1 MQFCK
6 GLYASLIG
14 KVEEMSN
21 FLLQNVGIGVF
32 FADDDDFFGED
43 TAMCSEVD
51 DDDLPLT
58 NYLLKFDVGEEEPW
72 DSTEDLSVGG
82 ESVDERDIFGLG
94 CEGVAFTFES
104 GHWDEDAPDRAELVE
119 KEVCR
124 AKNKDNHGKEE
135 SVKSGV
141 IVDLNNQKQTTILDP
156 KNVVEGACVVH
167 SKVKATNVSFA
178 EDTFEPGS
186 PNPEDLD
193 TDVLDHV
200 GEVFGLENEVS
211 PDKVEFEVSQAKKKG
226 NDLSI
231 QKQKKTSDPKNVI
244 KAAYTVHSN
253 EKATNVSFAKDTFE
267 PGFPNPEDLETD
279 VLDHVGEVFSLEN
292 EVSPDKVEFEV
303 SQAKKKGNDLSIQ
316 KQKKTSDPKNV
327 IKAAYTVHS
336 NEKATNVSLARSKNG
351 PLKTTIKTQA
361 EKAKEQRQRKK
372 KFVQE
377 LQDTIEELKQEKAGL
392 QQVNTQLND
401 KIGSLKEEISYLK
414 GVIANQ
420 SELAKILRTV
430 ADIPG
435 ISINCSVLKNDQGE
449 LGKNNK
455 RKYVP
460 AGKKGVNLSDEN
472 TKKRRMNVEV
482 NGELENNAGVCVH
495 VQSGKVSLEFCPE
508 CSKNAKSPPLS

>member
-1 MQFCK
+1 
-6 GLYASLIG
+6 
-14 KVEEMSN
+14 MSN
-21 FLLQNVGIGVF
+21 FLLQNAGISAF
-32 FADDDDFFGED
+32 FEDDDDFFGED

-94 CEGVAFTFES
+94 SEVVDDEGVAFTFES
-104 GHWDEDAPDRAELVE
+104 GHWSEDAPDRAELVE

-124 AKNKDNHGKEE
+124 AKNKGNHGKEE
-135 SVKSGV
+135 SVKSSG
-141 IVDLNNQKQTTILDP
+141 IVDLNNQKQTTTLDP
-156 KNVVEGACVVH
+156 KNVVEAACVVH

-186 PNPEDLD
+186 PNPEDLE

-253 EKATNVSFAKDTFE
+253 EKV
-267 PGFPNPEDLETD
+267 
-279 VLDHVGEVFSLEN
+279 
-292 EVSPDKVEFEV
+292 
-303 SQAKKKGNDLSIQ
+303 
-316 KQKKTSDPKNV
+316 
-327 IKAAYTVHS
+327 
-336 NEKATNVSLARSKNG
+336 TNVSLERSKNG

-401 KIGSLKEEISYLK
+401 KIGSLQEEISYLK

-420 SELAKILRTV
+420 SELAKILRSV
-430 ADIPG
+430 ANIPG

-449 LGKNNK
+449 MGKNNK
-455 RKYVP
+455 RKCVP

-472 TKKRRMNVEV
+472 AKKRRMDIEV

-508 CSKNAKSPPLS
+508 CSKKAKSTPLS

>member
-6 GLYASLIG
+6 GLYAPLIG

-21 FLLQNVGIGVF
+21 FLLQNVGIGAF
-32 FADDDDFFGED
+32 FEDDDDFFGED

-94 CEGVAFTFES
+94 CEVVDDEGVAFTFES
-104 GHWDEDAPDRAELVE
+104 GHWNEDAPDRAELVV

-141 IVDLNNQKQTTILDP
+141 IVDLNNQKQTTIVDP

-211 PDKVEFEVSQAKKKG
+211 PDKVEFEVSQANKK
-226 NDLSI
+226 
-231 QKQKKTSDPKNVI
+231 V
-244 KAAYTVHSN
+244 
-253 EKATNVSFAKDTFE
+253 
-267 PGFPNPEDLETD
+267 
-279 VLDHVGEVFSLEN
+279 
-292 EVSPDKVEFEV
+292 
-303 SQAKKKGNDLSIQ
+303 NDLSIQ

-336 NEKATNVSLARSKNG
+336 NEKATNVSLVRSKNG

-392 QQVNTQLND
+392 QQVNTRLND

-435 ISINCSVLKNDQGE
+435 ISINCSVLKNEQGE

-508 CSKNAKSPPLS
+508 CSKKAKSTPLS

>member
-1 MQFCK
+1 
-6 GLYASLIG
+6 
-14 KVEEMSN
+14 MSN
-21 FLLQNVGIGVF
+21 FLLQNAGISAF
-32 FADDDDFFGED
+32 FEDDDDFFGED

-94 CEGVAFTFES
+94 CEVVDDEGVAFTFES
-104 GHWDEDAPDRAELVE
+104 GHWNEDASDRAELVE

-124 AKNKDNHGKEE
+124 AKNKDYHRKEE
-135 SVKSGV
+135 SVKSSG
-141 IVDLNNQKQTTILDP
+141 IVDLNNQKQTTTLDP

-167 SKVKATNVSFA
+167 SKVKATNVSIT

-186 PNPEDLD
+186 PNP
-193 TDVLDHV
+193 
-200 GEVFGLENEVS
+200 
-211 PDKVEFEVSQAKKKG
+211 A
-226 NDLSI
+226 
-231 QKQKKTSDPKNVI
+231 
-244 KAAYTVHSN
+244 
-253 EKATNVSFAKDTFE
+253 
-267 PGFPNPEDLETD
+267 DLETD
-279 VLDHVGEVFSLEN
+279 MLDHVGEVFSLEN
-292 EVSPDKVEFEV
+292 KVSPDKAELEV
-303 SQAKKKGNDLSIQ
+303 SQAKRKGKDLSIQ
-316 KQKKTSDPKNV
+316 KPKKTSDPKNV
-327 IKAAYTVHS
+327 IKTAYTVHS
-336 NEKATNVSLARSKNG
+336 NEKVTNVSLERSKNG

-401 KIGSLKEEISYLK
+401 KIGSLQEEISYLK
-414 GVIANQ
+414 GVIVNQ
-420 SELAKILRTV
+420 SELAKILRSV
-430 ADIPG
+430 ANIPG

-449 LGKNNK
+449 MGKNNK
-455 RKYVP
+455 RKCVP
-460 AGKKGVNLSDEN
+460 AGKKGVNLCDES
-472 TKKRRMNVEV
+472 TKKRRMDIEV

-508 CSKNAKSPPLS
+508 CSKKAKSTPLS

>member
-1 MQFCK
+1 
-6 GLYASLIG
+6 
-14 KVEEMSN
+14 MSN
-21 FLLQNVGIGVF
+21 FLLQNAGISAF
-32 FADDDDFFGED
+32 FEDDDDFFGED

-94 CEGVAFTFES
+94 CEVVDDEGVAFTFES
-104 GHWDEDAPDRAELVE
+104 GHWNEDASDRAELVE

-124 AKNKDNHGKEE
+124 AKNKDYHRKEE
-135 SVKSGV
+135 SVKSSG
-141 IVDLNNQKQTTILDP
+141 IVDLNNQKQTTTLDP
-156 KNVVEGACVVH
+156 KNVVEAACVVH
-167 SKVKATNVSFA
+167 SKVKATNISFA
-178 EDTFEPGS
+178 EDTFEVGS
-186 PNPEDLD
+186 PNTEDLE

-211 PDKVEFEVSQAKKKG
+211 PDKVEFEVSRAKKKG

-253 EKATNVSFAKDTFE
+253 EKV
-267 PGFPNPEDLETD
+267 
-279 VLDHVGEVFSLEN
+279 
-292 EVSPDKVEFEV
+292 
-303 SQAKKKGNDLSIQ
+303 
-316 KQKKTSDPKNV
+316 
-327 IKAAYTVHS
+327 
-336 NEKATNVSLARSKNG
+336 TNVSLERSKNG

-401 KIGSLKEEISYLK
+401 KIGSLQEEISYLK
-414 GVIANQ
+414 GVIVNQ
-420 SELAKILRTV
+420 SELAKILRSV
-430 ADIPG
+430 ANIPG

-449 LGKNNK
+449 MGKNNK
-455 RKYVP
+455 RKCVP
-460 AGKKGVNLSDEN
+460 AGKKGVNLRDEN
-472 TKKRRMNVEV
+472 AKKRRMDIEV

-508 CSKNAKSPPLS
+508 CSKKAKSTPLS

>member
-21 FLLQNVGIGVF
+21 FLLQNVGIGAF

-94 CEGVAFTFES
+94 CEVVDDEGVAFTFES
-104 GHWDEDAPDRAELVE
+104 GHWNEDAPDRAELVE

-211 PDKVEFEVSQAKKKG
+211 PDKVEFEVSQANKK
-226 NDLSI
+226 
-231 QKQKKTSDPKNVI
+231 V
-244 KAAYTVHSN
+244 
-253 EKATNVSFAKDTFE
+253 
-267 PGFPNPEDLETD
+267 
-279 VLDHVGEVFSLEN
+279 
-292 EVSPDKVEFEV
+292 
-303 SQAKKKGNDLSIQ
+303 NDLSIQ

-377 LQDTIEELKQEKAGL
+377 LQDTIEELKQEKGGL
-392 QQVNTQLND
+392 QQVNTRLND

-508 CSKNAKSPPLS
+508 CSKKAKSTPLS

>member
-1 MQFCK
+1 
-6 GLYASLIG
+6 
-14 KVEEMSN
+14 MSN
-21 FLLQNVGIGVF
+21 FLLQNAGISAF
-32 FADDDDFFGED
+32 FEDDDDFFGED

-94 CEGVAFTFES
+94 CEVVDDDGVAFTFES
-104 GHWDEDAPDRAELVE
+104 GHWNEDAPDRAELVE

-124 AKNKDNHGKEE
+124 AKNKDYHRKEE
-135 SVKSGV
+135 SVKSSG
-141 IVDLNNQKQTTILDP
+141 IVDLNNQKQTTTLDP
-156 KNVVEGACVVH
+156 KNVVEAACVVH
-167 SKVKATNVSFA
+167 SKVKATNISFA
-178 EDTFEPGS
+178 EDTFEVGS
-186 PNPEDLD
+186 PNTEDLE

-211 PDKVEFEVSQAKKKG
+211 PDKVEFEVSRAKKKG

-253 EKATNVSFAKDTFE
+253 EKV
-267 PGFPNPEDLETD
+267 
-279 VLDHVGEVFSLEN
+279 
-292 EVSPDKVEFEV
+292 
-303 SQAKKKGNDLSIQ
+303 
-316 KQKKTSDPKNV
+316 
-327 IKAAYTVHS
+327 
-336 NEKATNVSLARSKNG
+336 TNVSLERSKNG

-401 KIGSLKEEISYLK
+401 KIGSLQEEISYLK

-420 SELAKILRTV
+420 SELAKILRSV
-430 ADIPG
+430 ANIPG

-449 LGKNNK
+449 MGKNNK
-455 RKYVP
+455 RKCVP

-472 TKKRRMNVEV
+472 AKKRRMDIEV

-508 CSKNAKSPPLS
+508 CSKKAKSTPLS

>member
-1 MQFCK
+1 
-6 GLYASLIG
+6 
-14 KVEEMSN
+14 MSN
-21 FLLQNVGIGVF
+21 FLLQNAGISAF
-32 FADDDDFFGED
+32 FEDDDDFFGED

-94 CEGVAFTFES
+94 CEMVDDEGVAFTFES
-104 GHWDEDAPDRAELVE
+104 GHWNEDAPDRAELVE
-119 KEVCR
+119 KEVCQ

-135 SVKSGV
+135 SVKSSV
-141 IVDLNNQKQTTILDP
+141 IVDLNDQKQTTTLDP

-167 SKVKATNVSFA
+167 SKVKATNVSIT

-186 PNPEDLD
+186 PNP
-193 TDVLDHV
+193 
-200 GEVFGLENEVS
+200 
-211 PDKVEFEVSQAKKKG
+211 A
-226 NDLSI
+226 
-231 QKQKKTSDPKNVI
+231 
-244 KAAYTVHSN
+244 
-253 EKATNVSFAKDTFE
+253 
-267 PGFPNPEDLETD
+267 DLETD
-279 VLDHVGEVFSLEN
+279 MLDHVGEVFSLEN
-292 EVSPDKVEFEV
+292 KVSPDKAELEV
-303 SQAKKKGNDLSIQ
+303 SQAKRKGKDLSIQ
-316 KQKKTSDPKNV
+316 KPKKTSDPKNV
-327 IKAAYTVHS
+327 IKTAYTVHS
-336 NEKATNVSLARSKNG
+336 NEKVTNVSLERSKNG

-401 KIGSLKEEISYLK
+401 KIGSLQEEISYLK

-430 ADIPG
+430 ANIPG

-449 LGKNNK
+449 MGKNNK
-455 RKYVP
+455 RKCVP

-472 TKKRRMNVEV
+472 TKKRRMDIEV

-508 CSKNAKSPPLS
+508 CSKKAKSTPLS

>member
-1 MQFCK
+1 
-6 GLYASLIG
+6 
-14 KVEEMSN
+14 MSN
-21 FLLQNVGIGVF
+21 FLLQNAGISAF
-32 FADDDDFFGED
+32 FEDDDDFFGED

-82 ESVDERDIFGLG
+82 ESVDERDIFGLD
-94 CEGVAFTFES
+94 CEVVDDEGAAFTFES
-104 GHWDEDAPDRAELVE
+104 GHWNEDAPDRAELVE

-124 AKNKDNHGKEE
+124 AKNKDYHRKEE
-135 SVKSGV
+135 SVKSSG
-141 IVDLNNQKQTTILDP
+141 IVDLNNQKQTTTLDP
-156 KNVVEGACVVH
+156 KNVVEAACVVH

-186 PNPEDLD
+186 PNPEDLE

-253 EKATNVSFAKDTFE
+253 EKV
-267 PGFPNPEDLETD
+267 
-279 VLDHVGEVFSLEN
+279 
-292 EVSPDKVEFEV
+292 
-303 SQAKKKGNDLSIQ
+303 
-316 KQKKTSDPKNV
+316 
-327 IKAAYTVHS
+327 
-336 NEKATNVSLARSKNG
+336 TNVSLERSKNG

-401 KIGSLKEEISYLK
+401 KIGSLQEEISYLK

-420 SELAKILRTV
+420 SELAKILRSV
-430 ADIPG
+430 ANIPG

-449 LGKNNK
+449 MGKNNK
-455 RKYVP
+455 RKCVP

-472 TKKRRMNVEV
+472 AKKRRMDIEV

-508 CSKNAKSPPLS
+508 CSKKAKSTPLP

>member
-1 MQFCK
+1 
-6 GLYASLIG
+6 
-14 KVEEMSN
+14 MSN
-21 FLLQNVGIGVF
+21 FLLQNAGISAF
-32 FADDDDFFGED
+32 FEDDDDFFGED

-94 CEGVAFTFES
+94 CEVVDDEGVAFTFES
-104 GHWDEDAPDRAELVE
+104 GHWNEDAPDRAELVE

-124 AKNKDNHGKEE
+124 AKNKDYHRKEE
-135 SVKSGV
+135 SVKSSG
-141 IVDLNNQKQTTILDP
+141 IVDLNNQKQTTTLDP
-156 KNVVEGACVVH
+156 KNVVEAACVVH

-186 PNPEDLD
+186 PNPEDLE

-253 EKATNVSFAKDTFE
+253 EKV
-267 PGFPNPEDLETD
+267 
-279 VLDHVGEVFSLEN
+279 
-292 EVSPDKVEFEV
+292 
-303 SQAKKKGNDLSIQ
+303 
-316 KQKKTSDPKNV
+316 
-327 IKAAYTVHS
+327 
-336 NEKATNVSLARSKNG
+336 TNVSLERSKNG

-401 KIGSLKEEISYLK
+401 KIGSLQEEISYLK

-420 SELAKILRTV
+420 SELAKILRSV
-430 ADIPG
+430 ANIPG
-435 ISINCSVLKNDQGE
+435 ISINCSVLKNDKGE
-449 LGKNNK
+449 MGKNNK
-455 RKYVP
+455 RKCVP
-460 AGKKGVNLSDEN
+460 AGKKGVSLSDEN
-472 TKKRRMNVEV
+472 AKKRRMDIEV
-482 NGELENNAGVCVH
+482 NGELGNNAGVCVH

-508 CSKNAKSPPLS
+508 CSKKAKSTPLS

>member
-1 MQFCK
+1 
-6 GLYASLIG
+6 
-14 KVEEMSN
+14 MSN
-21 FLLQNVGIGVF
+21 FLLQNAGISAF
-32 FADDDDFFGED
+32 FEDDDDFFGED

-51 DDDLPLT
+51 DEDLPLT

-94 CEGVAFTFES
+94 CEVVDDDGVSFTFES
-104 GHWDEDAPDRAELVE
+104 GHWNEDAPDRAELVE
-119 KEVCR
+119 KELCR
-124 AKNKDNHGKEE
+124 AKNKGNYGKEE
-135 SVKSGV
+135 SVKSSV
-141 IVDLNNQKQTTILDP
+141 IVDLNNQKQTTTLDP
-156 KNVVEGACVVH
+156 KNVVEAACVVH
-167 SKVKATNVSFA
+167 SKLKATNVSFA

-186 PNPEDLD
+186 PNPEDLE

-211 PDKVEFEVSQAKKKG
+211 PDKVEVEMSQAKKKG
-226 NDLSI
+226 NGLSI
-231 QKQKKTSDPKNVI
+231 QKKKKTSDPKNGI

-253 EKATNVSFAKDTFE
+253 EKV
-267 PGFPNPEDLETD
+267 
-279 VLDHVGEVFSLEN
+279 
-292 EVSPDKVEFEV
+292 
-303 SQAKKKGNDLSIQ
+303 
-316 KQKKTSDPKNV
+316 
-327 IKAAYTVHS
+327 
-336 NEKATNVSLARSKNG
+336 TNVSLERSKNG

-401 KIGSLKEEISYLK
+401 KIGSLQEEINYLK

-430 ADIPG
+430 ANIPG

-449 LGKNNK
+449 MGKNNK
-455 RKYVP
+455 QKCVP

-472 TKKRRMNVEV
+472 TKKRRMDIEV

-508 CSKNAKSPPLS
+508 CSKKAKSTPLS

>member
-1 MQFCK
+1 
-6 GLYASLIG
+6 
-14 KVEEMSN
+14 MSN
-21 FLLQNVGIGVF
+21 FLLQNAGISAF
-32 FADDDDFFGED
+32 FEDDDDFFGED

-94 CEGVAFTFES
+94 CEVVHDEGVAFTFES
-104 GHWDEDAPDRAELVE
+104 GHWNEDAPDRAELVE

-124 AKNKDNHGKEE
+124 AKNKDYHRKEE
-135 SVKSGV
+135 SVKSSG
-141 IVDLNNQKQTTILDP
+141 IVDLNNQKQTTTLDP
-156 KNVVEGACVVH
+156 KNVVEAACVVR

-186 PNPEDLD
+186 PNPEDLE

-231 QKQKKTSDPKNVI
+231 QKQKKTSDPKNAI
-244 KAAYTVHSN
+244 KAAYTVHCN
-253 EKATNVSFAKDTFE
+253 EKV
-267 PGFPNPEDLETD
+267 
-279 VLDHVGEVFSLEN
+279 
-292 EVSPDKVEFEV
+292 
-303 SQAKKKGNDLSIQ
+303 
-316 KQKKTSDPKNV
+316 
-327 IKAAYTVHS
+327 
-336 NEKATNVSLARSKNG
+336 TNVSLERSKNG

-401 KIGSLKEEISYLK
+401 KIGSLQEEISYLK

-420 SELAKILRTV
+420 SELAKILRSV
-430 ADIPG
+430 ANIPG

-449 LGKNNK
+449 MGKNNK
-455 RKYVP
+455 RKCVP

-472 TKKRRMNVEV
+472 AKKRRMDIEV

-508 CSKNAKSPPLS
+508 CSKKAKSTPLP

>member
-1 MQFCK
+1 
-6 GLYASLIG
+6 
-14 KVEEMSN
+14 MSN
-21 FLLQNVGIGVF
+21 FLLQNAGISAF
-32 FADDDDFFGED
+32 FEDDDDFFGED

-94 CEGVAFTFES
+94 CEVVHDEGVAFTFES
-104 GHWDEDAPDRAELVE
+104 GHWNEDAPDRAELVE
-119 KEVCR
+119 KEVCQ

-135 SVKSGV
+135 SVKSSV
-141 IVDLNNQKQTTILDP
+141 IVDLNNQKQTTTLDP
-156 KNVVEGACVVH
+156 KNVVEAACVVR

-186 PNPEDLD
+186 PNPEDLE

-231 QKQKKTSDPKNVI
+231 QKQKKTSDPKNAI

-253 EKATNVSFAKDTFE
+253 EKV
-267 PGFPNPEDLETD
+267 
-279 VLDHVGEVFSLEN
+279 
-292 EVSPDKVEFEV
+292 
-303 SQAKKKGNDLSIQ
+303 
-316 KQKKTSDPKNV
+316 
-327 IKAAYTVHS
+327 
-336 NEKATNVSLARSKNG
+336 TNVSLERSKNG

-401 KIGSLKEEISYLK
+401 KIGSLQEEISYLK

-420 SELAKILRTV
+420 SELAKILRSV
-430 ADIPG
+430 ANIPG

-449 LGKNNK
+449 MGKNNK
-455 RKYVP
+455 RKCVP

-472 TKKRRMNVEV
+472 AKKRRMDIEV

-508 CSKNAKSPPLS
+508 CSKKAKSTPLP

>member
-1 MQFCK
+1 
-6 GLYASLIG
+6 
-14 KVEEMSN
+14 MSN
-21 FLLQNVGIGVF
+21 FLLQNAGISAF
-32 FADDDDFFGED
+32 FEDDDDFFGED

-94 CEGVAFTFES
+94 CEVVDDEGVAFTFES
-104 GHWDEDAPDRAELVE
+104 GHWNEDASDRAELVE

-124 AKNKDNHGKEE
+124 AKNKDYHRKEE
-135 SVKSGV
+135 SVKSSG
-141 IVDLNNQKQTTILDP
+141 IVDLNNQKQTTTLDP
-156 KNVVEGACVVH
+156 KNVVEAACVVH

-178 EDTFEPGS
+178 EDTFEAGS
-186 PNPEDLD
+186 PNTEDLE

-253 EKATNVSFAKDTFE
+253 EKV
-267 PGFPNPEDLETD
+267 
-279 VLDHVGEVFSLEN
+279 
-292 EVSPDKVEFEV
+292 
-303 SQAKKKGNDLSIQ
+303 
-316 KQKKTSDPKNV
+316 
-327 IKAAYTVHS
+327 
-336 NEKATNVSLARSKNG
+336 TNVSLERSKNG

-401 KIGSLKEEISYLK
+401 KIGSLQEEISYLK

-430 ADIPG
+430 ANIPG

-449 LGKNNK
+449 MGKNNK
-455 RKYVP
+455 RKCVP
-460 AGKKGVNLSDEN
+460 AGKKGVNLCDES
-472 TKKRRMNVEV
+472 TKKRRMDIEV

-508 CSKNAKSPPLS
+508 CSKKAKSTPLS

>member
-1 MQFCK
+1 MQFYK

-14 KVEEMSN
+14 KVGGMSN
-21 FLLQNVGIGVF
+21 FLLQNAGISAF
-32 FADDDDFFGED
+32 FEDDDDFFGED

-94 CEGVAFTFES
+94 CEVVHDEGVAFTFES
-104 GHWDEDAPDRAELVE
+104 GHWNEDAPDRAELVE
-119 KEVCR
+119 KEVCQ

-135 SVKSGV
+135 SVKSRV
-141 IVDLNNQKQTTILDP
+141 IVDLNNQKQTTTLDP

-167 SKVKATNVSFA
+167 SKVKATNVSIT

-186 PNPEDLD
+186 PNP
-193 TDVLDHV
+193 
-200 GEVFGLENEVS
+200 
-211 PDKVEFEVSQAKKKG
+211 A
-226 NDLSI
+226 
-231 QKQKKTSDPKNVI
+231 
-244 KAAYTVHSN
+244 
-253 EKATNVSFAKDTFE
+253 
-267 PGFPNPEDLETD
+267 DLETD
-279 VLDHVGEVFSLEN
+279 MLDHVGEVFSLEN
-292 EVSPDKVEFEV
+292 KVSPDKAELEV
-303 SQAKKKGNDLSIQ
+303 SQAKRKGKDLSIQ
-316 KQKKTSDPKNV
+316 KPKKTSDPKNV
-327 IKAAYTVHS
+327 IKTAYTVHS
-336 NEKATNVSLARSKNG
+336 NEKVTNVSLERSKNG

-401 KIGSLKEEISYLK
+401 KIGSLQEEISYLK

-430 ADIPG
+430 ANIPG

-449 LGKNNK
+449 MGKNNK
-455 RKYVP
+455 RKCVP

-472 TKKRRMNVEV
+472 TKKRRMDIEV

-508 CSKNAKSPPLS
+508 CSKKAKSTPLS

>member
-1 MQFCK
+1 
-6 GLYASLIG
+6 
-14 KVEEMSN
+14 MSN
-21 FLLQNVGIGVF
+21 FLLQNAGISAF
-32 FADDDDFFGED
+32 FEDDDDFFGED

-82 ESVDERDIFGLG
+82 ESVDERDIFELG
-94 CEGVAFTFES
+94 CEVVDDEGAAFTFES
-104 GHWDEDAPDRAELVE
+104 GHWNEDAPDRAELVE

-124 AKNKDNHGKEE
+124 AKNKDYHRKEE
-135 SVKSGV
+135 SVKSSG
-141 IVDLNNQKQTTILDP
+141 IVDLNNQKQTTTLDP
-156 KNVVEGACVVH
+156 KNVVEAACVVH
-167 SKVKATNVSFA
+167 SKVKATNASIT

-186 PNPEDLD
+186 PNP
-193 TDVLDHV
+193 
-200 GEVFGLENEVS
+200 
-211 PDKVEFEVSQAKKKG
+211 A
-226 NDLSI
+226 
-231 QKQKKTSDPKNVI
+231 
-244 KAAYTVHSN
+244 
-253 EKATNVSFAKDTFE
+253 
-267 PGFPNPEDLETD
+267 DLETD
-279 VLDHVGEVFSLEN
+279 MLDHVGEVFSLEN
-292 EVSPDKVEFEV
+292 KVSPDKAELEV
-303 SQAKKKGNDLSIQ
+303 SQAKRKGKDLSIQ
-316 KQKKTSDPKNV
+316 KPKKTSDPKNV
-327 IKAAYTVHS
+327 IKTAYTVHS
-336 NEKATNVSLARSKNG
+336 NEKVTNVSLERSKNG

-401 KIGSLKEEISYLK
+401 KIGSLQEEISYLK

-420 SELAKILRTV
+420 SELAKILRSV
-430 ADIPG
+430 ANIPG

-449 LGKNNK
+449 MGKNNK
-455 RKYVP
+455 RKCVP

-472 TKKRRMNVEV
+472 AKKRRMDIEV

-508 CSKNAKSPPLS
+508 CSKKAKSTPLS

>member
-6 GLYASLIG
+6 GLYAPLIG

-21 FLLQNVGIGVF
+21 FLLQNVGIGAF

-94 CEGVAFTFES
+94 CEVVDDEGVAFTFES
-104 GHWDEDAPDRAELVE
+104 GHWNEDAPDRAELVV

-141 IVDLNNQKQTTILDP
+141 IVDLNNQKQTTIVDP

-211 PDKVEFEVSQAKKKG
+211 PDKVEFEVSQANKK
-226 NDLSI
+226 
-231 QKQKKTSDPKNVI
+231 V
-244 KAAYTVHSN
+244 
-253 EKATNVSFAKDTFE
+253 
-267 PGFPNPEDLETD
+267 
-279 VLDHVGEVFSLEN
+279 
-292 EVSPDKVEFEV
+292 
-303 SQAKKKGNDLSIQ
+303 NDLSIQ

-336 NEKATNVSLARSKNG
+336 NEKATNVSLVRSKNG

-392 QQVNTQLND
+392 QQVNTRLND

-435 ISINCSVLKNDQGE
+435 ISINCSVLKNEQGE

-508 CSKNAKSPPLS
+508 CSKKAKSTPLS

>member
-1 MQFCK
+1 
-6 GLYASLIG
+6 
-14 KVEEMSN
+14 MSN
-21 FLLQNVGIGVF
+21 FLLQNAGISAF
-32 FADDDDFFGED
+32 FEDDDDFFGED

-94 CEGVAFTFES
+94 CEVVDDEGAAFTFES
-104 GHWDEDAPDRAELVE
+104 GHWNEDAPDRAELVE

-124 AKNKDNHGKEE
+124 AKNKDYHRKEE
-135 SVKSGV
+135 SVKSSG
-141 IVDLNNQKQTTILDP
+141 IVDLNNQKQTTTLDP
-156 KNVVEGACVVH
+156 KNVVEAACVVH

-178 EDTFEPGS
+178 EDTFEAGS
-186 PNPEDLD
+186 PNTEDLE

-211 PDKVEFEVSQAKKKG
+211 PDKVEFEVSRAKKKG

-253 EKATNVSFAKDTFE
+253 EKV
-267 PGFPNPEDLETD
+267 
-279 VLDHVGEVFSLEN
+279 
-292 EVSPDKVEFEV
+292 
-303 SQAKKKGNDLSIQ
+303 
-316 KQKKTSDPKNV
+316 
-327 IKAAYTVHS
+327 
-336 NEKATNVSLARSKNG
+336 TNVSLERSENG

-401 KIGSLKEEISYLK
+401 KIGSLQEEISYLK

-420 SELAKILRTV
+420 SELAKILRSV
-430 ADIPG
+430 ANIPG

-449 LGKNNK
+449 MGKNNK
-455 RKYVP
+455 RKCVP
-460 AGKKGVNLSDEN
+460 AGKKGVNLCDES
-472 TKKRRMNVEV
+472 TKKRRMDTEV

-508 CSKNAKSPPLS
+508 CSKKAKSTPLS

>member
-1 MQFCK
+1 
-6 GLYASLIG
+6 
-14 KVEEMSN
+14 MSN
-21 FLLQNVGIGVF
+21 FLLQNAGISAF
-32 FADDDDFFGED
+32 FEDDDDFFGED

-58 NYLLKFDVGEEEPW
+58 NYLLKFDVGEEEPR

-94 CEGVAFTFES
+94 CEVVDDEGVAFTFES
-104 GHWDEDAPDRAELVE
+104 GHWNEDASDRAELVE

-124 AKNKDNHGKEE
+124 AKNKDYHRKEE
-135 SVKSGV
+135 SVKSSG
-141 IVDLNNQKQTTILDP
+141 IVDLNNQKQTTTLDP
-156 KNVVEGACVVH
+156 ENVVEAACVVH

-186 PNPEDLD
+186 PNPEDLE

-253 EKATNVSFAKDTFE
+253 EKV
-267 PGFPNPEDLETD
+267 
-279 VLDHVGEVFSLEN
+279 
-292 EVSPDKVEFEV
+292 
-303 SQAKKKGNDLSIQ
+303 
-316 KQKKTSDPKNV
+316 
-327 IKAAYTVHS
+327 
-336 NEKATNVSLARSKNG
+336 TNVSLERSKNG

-401 KIGSLKEEISYLK
+401 KIGSLQEEISYLK
-414 GVIANQ
+414 GVIVNQ
-420 SELAKILRTV
+420 SELAKILRSV
-430 ADIPG
+430 ANIPG

-449 LGKNNK
+449 MGKNNK
-455 RKYVP
+455 RKCVP
-460 AGKKGVNLSDEN
+460 AGKKGVNLCDES
-472 TKKRRMNVEV
+472 TKKRRMDIEV

-508 CSKNAKSPPLS
+508 CSKKAKSTPLS

>member
-1 MQFCK
+1 
-6 GLYASLIG
+6 
-14 KVEEMSN
+14 MSN
-21 FLLQNVGIGVF
+21 FLLQNAGISAF
-32 FADDDDFFGED
+32 FEDDDDFFGED

-94 CEGVAFTFES
+94 CEVVDDEGVAFTFES
-104 GHWDEDAPDRAELVE
+104 GHWNEDAPDRAELVE

-124 AKNKDNHGKEE
+124 AKNKDYHRKEE
-135 SVKSGV
+135 SVKSSG
-141 IVDLNNQKQTTILDP
+141 IVDLNNQKQTTTLDP
-156 KNVVEGACVVH
+156 KNVVEAACVVH

-186 PNPEDLD
+186 PNPEDLE

-253 EKATNVSFAKDTFE
+253 EKV
-267 PGFPNPEDLETD
+267 
-279 VLDHVGEVFSLEN
+279 
-292 EVSPDKVEFEV
+292 
-303 SQAKKKGNDLSIQ
+303 
-316 KQKKTSDPKNV
+316 
-327 IKAAYTVHS
+327 
-336 NEKATNVSLARSKNG
+336 TNVSLERSKNG

-401 KIGSLKEEISYLK
+401 KIGSLQEEISYLK

-420 SELAKILRTV
+420 SELAKILRSV
-430 ADIPG
+430 ANIPG
-435 ISINCSVLKNDQGE
+435 ISINCSVLKNDKGE
-449 LGKNNK
+449 MGKNNK
-455 RKYVP
+455 RKCVP
-460 AGKKGVNLSDEN
+460 AGKKGVSLSDEN
-472 TKKRRMNVEV
+472 AKKRRMDIEV

-508 CSKNAKSPPLS
+508 CSKKAKSTPLS

>member
-1 MQFCK
+1 
-6 GLYASLIG
+6 
-14 KVEEMSN
+14 MSN
-21 FLLQNVGIGVF
+21 FLLQNAGISAF
-32 FADDDDFFGED
+32 FEDDDDFFGED

-94 CEGVAFTFES
+94 CEVVDDEGVAFTFES
-104 GHWDEDAPDRAELVE
+104 GHWNEDAPDRAELVE
-119 KEVCR
+119 KEVCQ

-135 SVKSGV
+135 SVKSSV
-141 IVDLNNQKQTTILDP
+141 IVDLNDQKQTTTLDP
-156 KNVVEGACVVH
+156 KNVVEAACVVH

-186 PNPEDLD
+186 PNPEDLE

-253 EKATNVSFAKDTFE
+253 EKV
-267 PGFPNPEDLETD
+267 
-279 VLDHVGEVFSLEN
+279 
-292 EVSPDKVEFEV
+292 
-303 SQAKKKGNDLSIQ
+303 
-316 KQKKTSDPKNV
+316 
-327 IKAAYTVHS
+327 
-336 NEKATNVSLARSKNG
+336 TNVSLERSKNG

-401 KIGSLKEEISYLK
+401 KIGSLQEEISYLK

-420 SELAKILRTV
+420 SELAKILRSV
-430 ADIPG
+430 ANIPG

-449 LGKNNK
+449 MGKNNK
-455 RKYVP
+455 RKCVP
-460 AGKKGVNLSDEN
+460 AGKKGVSLSDEN
-472 TKKRRMNVEV
+472 AKKRRMDIEV

-508 CSKNAKSPPLS
+508 CSKKAKSTPLS

>member
-1 MQFCK
+1 
-6 GLYASLIG
+6 
-14 KVEEMSN
+14 MSN
-21 FLLQNVGIGVF
+21 FLLQNAGISAF
-32 FADDDDFFGED
+32 FEDDDDFFGED

-94 CEGVAFTFES
+94 CEVVDDEGVAFTFES
-104 GHWDEDAPDRAELVE
+104 GHWNEDASDRAELVE

-124 AKNKDNHGKEE
+124 AKNKDYHRKEE
-135 SVKSGV
+135 SVKSSG
-141 IVDLNNQKQTTILDP
+141 IVDLNNQKQTTTLDP
-156 KNVVEGACVVH
+156 ENVVEAACVVH

-186 PNPEDLD
+186 PNPEDLE

-253 EKATNVSFAKDTFE
+253 EKV
-267 PGFPNPEDLETD
+267 
-279 VLDHVGEVFSLEN
+279 
-292 EVSPDKVEFEV
+292 
-303 SQAKKKGNDLSIQ
+303 
-316 KQKKTSDPKNV
+316 
-327 IKAAYTVHS
+327 
-336 NEKATNVSLARSKNG
+336 TNVSLERSKNG

-401 KIGSLKEEISYLK
+401 KIGSLQEEISYLK
-414 GVIANQ
+414 GVIVNQ
-420 SELAKILRTV
+420 SELAKILRSV
-430 ADIPG
+430 ANIPG

-449 LGKNNK
+449 MGKNNK
-455 RKYVP
+455 RKCVP
-460 AGKKGVNLSDEN
+460 AGKKGVNLCDES
-472 TKKRRMNVEV
+472 TKKRRMDIEV

-508 CSKNAKSPPLS
+508 CSKKAKSTPLS

>member
-1 MQFCK
+1 
-6 GLYASLIG
+6 
-14 KVEEMSN
+14 MSN
-21 FLLQNVGIGVF
+21 FLLQNAGISAF
-32 FADDDDFFGED
+32 FEDDDDFFGED
-43 TAMCSEVD
+43 TTMCSEVD

-94 CEGVAFTFES
+94 CEVVDDEGAAFTFES
-104 GHWDEDAPDRAELVE
+104 GHWNEDAPDRAELVE

-124 AKNKDNHGKEE
+124 AKNKDYRRKEE
-135 SVKSGV
+135 SVKSSG
-141 IVDLNNQKQTTILDP
+141 IVDLNNQKQTTTLDP
-156 KNVVEGACVVH
+156 KNVVEAACVVH

-186 PNPEDLD
+186 PNPEDLE

-253 EKATNVSFAKDTFE
+253 EKV
-267 PGFPNPEDLETD
+267 
-279 VLDHVGEVFSLEN
+279 
-292 EVSPDKVEFEV
+292 
-303 SQAKKKGNDLSIQ
+303 
-316 KQKKTSDPKNV
+316 
-327 IKAAYTVHS
+327 
-336 NEKATNVSLARSKNG
+336 TNVSLERSKNG

-401 KIGSLKEEISYLK
+401 KIGSLQEEISYLK

-420 SELAKILRTV
+420 SELAKILRSV
-430 ADIPG
+430 ANIPG

-449 LGKNNK
+449 MGKNNK
-455 RKYVP
+455 RKCVP

-472 TKKRRMNVEV
+472 AKKRRMDIEV

-508 CSKNAKSPPLS
+508 CSKKAKSTPLP

>member
-6 GLYASLIG
+6 GLYAPLIG

-21 FLLQNVGIGVF
+21 FLLQNVGIGAF
-32 FADDDDFFGED
+32 FEDDDDFFGED

-94 CEGVAFTFES
+94 CEVVDDEGVAFTFES
-104 GHWDEDAPDRAELVE
+104 GHWNEDAPDRAELVE
-119 KEVCR
+119 KEDCR
-124 AKNKDNHGKEE
+124 AKNKDSHGREE

-167 SKVKATNVSFA
+167 SKVRATNVSFA

-211 PDKVEFEVSQAKKKG
+211 PDKVEFEVSQANKKV

-244 KAAYTVHSN
+244 KAAYIVHSN
-253 EKATNVSFAKDTFE
+253 EKATNVSF
-267 PGFPNPEDLETD
+267 
-279 VLDHVGEVFSLEN
+279 
-292 EVSPDKVEFEV
+292 
-303 SQAKKKGNDLSIQ
+303 
-316 KQKKTSDPKNV
+316 
-327 IKAAYTVHS
+327 
-336 NEKATNVSLARSKNG
+336 ARSKNG

-392 QQVNTQLND
+392 QQVNTRLND

-435 ISINCSVLKNDQGE
+435 ISINCSVLKNEQGE

-508 CSKNAKSPPLS
+508 CSKKAKSTPLS

>member
-1 MQFCK
+1 
-6 GLYASLIG
+6 
-14 KVEEMSN
+14 MSN
-21 FLLQNVGIGVF
+21 FLLQNAGISAF
-32 FADDDDFFGED
+32 FEDDDDFFGED

-94 CEGVAFTFES
+94 CEVVDDEGAAFTFES
-104 GHWDEDAPDRAELVE
+104 GHWNEDAPDRAELVE

-124 AKNKDNHGKEE
+124 AKNKDYHRKEE
-135 SVKSGV
+135 SVKSSG
-141 IVDLNNQKQTTILDP
+141 IVDLNNQKQTTTLDP
-156 KNVVEGACVVH
+156 KNVVEAACVVH

-178 EDTFEPGS
+178 EDTFEAGS
-186 PNPEDLD
+186 PNTEDLE

-253 EKATNVSFAKDTFE
+253 EKV
-267 PGFPNPEDLETD
+267 
-279 VLDHVGEVFSLEN
+279 
-292 EVSPDKVEFEV
+292 
-303 SQAKKKGNDLSIQ
+303 
-316 KQKKTSDPKNV
+316 
-327 IKAAYTVHS
+327 
-336 NEKATNVSLARSKNG
+336 TNVSLERSKNG

-401 KIGSLKEEISYLK
+401 KIGSLQEEISYLK

-420 SELAKILRTV
+420 SELAKILRSV
-430 ADIPG
+430 ANIPG

-449 LGKNNK
+449 MGKNNK
-455 RKYVP
+455 RKCVP
-460 AGKKGVNLSDEN
+460 AGKKGVSLSDEN
-472 TKKRRMNVEV
+472 AKKRRMDIEV

-508 CSKNAKSPPLS
+508 CSKKAKSTPLS

>member
-1 MQFCK
+1 
-6 GLYASLIG
+6 
-14 KVEEMSN
+14 MSN
-21 FLLQNVGIGVF
+21 FLLQNAGISAF
-32 FADDDDFFGED
+32 FEDDDDFFGED
-43 TAMCSEVD
+43 TTMCSEVD

-94 CEGVAFTFES
+94 CEVVDDEGAAFTFES
-104 GHWDEDAPDRAELVE
+104 GHWNEDAPDRAELVE

-124 AKNKDNHGKEE
+124 AKNKDYHRKEE
-135 SVKSGV
+135 SVKSSG
-141 IVDLNNQKQTTILDP
+141 IVDLNNQKQTTTLDP
-156 KNVVEGACVVH
+156 KNVVEAACVVH

-186 PNPEDLD
+186 PNPEDLE

-253 EKATNVSFAKDTFE
+253 EKV
-267 PGFPNPEDLETD
+267 
-279 VLDHVGEVFSLEN
+279 
-292 EVSPDKVEFEV
+292 
-303 SQAKKKGNDLSIQ
+303 
-316 KQKKTSDPKNV
+316 
-327 IKAAYTVHS
+327 
-336 NEKATNVSLARSKNG
+336 TNVSLERSKNG

-361 EKAKEQRQRKK
+361 EKAKEQRQKKK

-377 LQDTIEELKQEKAGL
+377 LQDTIDELKQEKAGL

-401 KIGSLKEEISYLK
+401 KIGSLQEEISYLK

-430 ADIPG
+430 ANIPG

-449 LGKNNK
+449 MGKNNK
-455 RKYVP
+455 RKCVP
-460 AGKKGVNLSDEN
+460 AGKKGVNLCDES
-472 TKKRRMNVEV
+472 TKKRRMDIEV

-508 CSKNAKSPPLS
+508 CSKKAKSTPLS

>member
-1 MQFCK
+1 
-6 GLYASLIG
+6 
-14 KVEEMSN
+14 MSN
-21 FLLQNVGIGVF
+21 FLLQNAGISAF
-32 FADDDDFFGED
+32 FEDDDDFFGED

-94 CEGVAFTFES
+94 CEVVDDEGAAFTFES
-104 GHWDEDAPDRAELVE
+104 GHWNEDAPDRAELVE

-124 AKNKDNHGKEE
+124 AKNKDYHRKEE
-135 SVKSGV
+135 SVKSSG
-141 IVDLNNQKQTTILDP
+141 IVDLNNQKQTTTLDP
-156 KNVVEGACVVH
+156 KNVVEAACVVH

-178 EDTFEPGS
+178 EDTFEAGS
-186 PNPEDLD
+186 PNTEDLE

-231 QKQKKTSDPKNVI
+231 QKQKKTSDPENVI

-253 EKATNVSFAKDTFE
+253 EKV
-267 PGFPNPEDLETD
+267 
-279 VLDHVGEVFSLEN
+279 
-292 EVSPDKVEFEV
+292 
-303 SQAKKKGNDLSIQ
+303 
-316 KQKKTSDPKNV
+316 
-327 IKAAYTVHS
+327 
-336 NEKATNVSLARSKNG
+336 TNVSLERSENG

-401 KIGSLKEEISYLK
+401 KIGSLQEEISYLK

-420 SELAKILRTV
+420 SELAKILRSV
-430 ADIPG
+430 ANIPG

-449 LGKNNK
+449 MGKNNK
-455 RKYVP
+455 RKCVP
-460 AGKKGVNLSDEN
+460 AGKKGVNLCDES
-472 TKKRRMNVEV
+472 TKKRRMDTEV

-508 CSKNAKSPPLS
+508 CSKKAKSTPLS

>member
-1 MQFCK
+1 
-6 GLYASLIG
+6 
-14 KVEEMSN
+14 MSN
-21 FLLQNVGIGVF
+21 FLLQNAGISAF
-32 FADDDDFFGED
+32 FEDDDDFFGED

-94 CEGVAFTFES
+94 CEVVDDEGAAFTFES
-104 GHWDEDAPDRAELVE
+104 GHWNDDAPDRAELVE

-124 AKNKDNHGKEE
+124 AKNKDYHRKEE
-135 SVKSGV
+135 SVKSGG
-141 IVDLNNQKQTTILDP
+141 IVDLNNQKQTTTLDP
-156 KNVVEGACVVH
+156 KNVVEVACVVH

-178 EDTFEPGS
+178 EDTFEAGS
-186 PNPEDLD
+186 PNTEDLE

-200 GEVFGLENEVS
+200 GEGFGLENEVS

-253 EKATNVSFAKDTFE
+253 EKV
-267 PGFPNPEDLETD
+267 
-279 VLDHVGEVFSLEN
+279 
-292 EVSPDKVEFEV
+292 
-303 SQAKKKGNDLSIQ
+303 
-316 KQKKTSDPKNV
+316 
-327 IKAAYTVHS
+327 
-336 NEKATNVSLARSKNG
+336 TNVSLERSKNG

-401 KIGSLKEEISYLK
+401 KIGSLQEEISYLK

-420 SELAKILRTV
+420 SELAKILRSV
-430 ADIPG
+430 ANIPG

-449 LGKNNK
+449 MGKNNK
-455 RKYVP
+455 RKCVP
-460 AGKKGVNLSDEN
+460 AGKKGVNLCDES
-472 TKKRRMNVEV
+472 TKKRRMDIEV

-508 CSKNAKSPPLS
+508 CSKKAKSTPLS

>member
-1 MQFCK
+1 
-6 GLYASLIG
+6 
-14 KVEEMSN
+14 MSN
-21 FLLQNVGIGVF
+21 FLLQNAGISAF
-32 FADDDDFFGED
+32 FEDDDDFFGED

-94 CEGVAFTFES
+94 CEVVDDEGAAFTFES
-104 GHWDEDAPDRAELVE
+104 GHWNDDAPDRAELVE

-124 AKNKDNHGKEE
+124 AKNKDYHRKEE
-135 SVKSGV
+135 SVKSSG
-141 IVDLNNQKQTTILDP
+141 IVDLNNQKQTTTLDP
-156 KNVVEGACVVH
+156 KNVVEAACVVH

-186 PNPEDLD
+186 PNPEDLE

-253 EKATNVSFAKDTFE
+253 EKV
-267 PGFPNPEDLETD
+267 
-279 VLDHVGEVFSLEN
+279 
-292 EVSPDKVEFEV
+292 
-303 SQAKKKGNDLSIQ
+303 
-316 KQKKTSDPKNV
+316 
-327 IKAAYTVHS
+327 
-336 NEKATNVSLARSKNG
+336 TNVSLERSKNG

-401 KIGSLKEEISYLK
+401 KIGSLQEEISYLK

-420 SELAKILRTV
+420 SELAKILRSV
-430 ADIPG
+430 ANIPG

-449 LGKNNK
+449 MGKNNK
-455 RKYVP
+455 RKCVP
-460 AGKKGVNLSDEN
+460 AGKKGVNLCDES
-472 TKKRRMNVEV
+472 TKKRRMDIEV

-508 CSKNAKSPPLS
+508 CSKKAKSTPLS

>member
-1 MQFCK
+1 
-6 GLYASLIG
+6 
-14 KVEEMSN
+14 MSN
-21 FLLQNVGIGVF
+21 FLLQNAGISAF
-32 FADDDDFFGED
+32 FEDDDDFFGED

-94 CEGVAFTFES
+94 CEVVDDEGVAFTFES
-104 GHWDEDAPDRAELVE
+104 GHWNEDASDRAELVE

-124 AKNKDNHGKEE
+124 AKNKDYHRKEE
-135 SVKSGV
+135 SVKSSG
-141 IVDLNNQKQTTILDP
+141 IVDLNNQKQTTTLDP
-156 KNVVEGACVVH
+156 KNVVEAACVVH

-186 PNPEDLD
+186 PNTEDLE

-211 PDKVEFEVSQAKKKG
+211 PDKVESEVSQAKKKG

-231 QKQKKTSDPKNVI
+231 QKQEKTSDPKNVI

-253 EKATNVSFAKDTFE
+253 EKV
-267 PGFPNPEDLETD
+267 
-279 VLDHVGEVFSLEN
+279 
-292 EVSPDKVEFEV
+292 
-303 SQAKKKGNDLSIQ
+303 
-316 KQKKTSDPKNV
+316 
-327 IKAAYTVHS
+327 
-336 NEKATNVSLARSKNG
+336 TNVSLERSKNG

-401 KIGSLKEEISYLK
+401 KIGSLQEEISYLK
-414 GVIANQ
+414 GVIVNQ
-420 SELAKILRTV
+420 SELAKILRSV
-430 ADIPG
+430 ANIPG

-449 LGKNNK
+449 MGKNNK
-455 RKYVP
+455 RKCVP
-460 AGKKGVNLSDEN
+460 AGKKGVNLCDES
-472 TKKRRMNVEV
+472 TKKRRMDIEV

-508 CSKNAKSPPLS
+508 CSKKAKSTPLS